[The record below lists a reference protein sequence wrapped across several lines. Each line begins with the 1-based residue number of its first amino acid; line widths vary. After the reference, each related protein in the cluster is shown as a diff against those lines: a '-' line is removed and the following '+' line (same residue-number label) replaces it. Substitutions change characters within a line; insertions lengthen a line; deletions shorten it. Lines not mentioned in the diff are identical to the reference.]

1 MGATRKKA
9 ATSTPQTTA
18 PRVSDAMLTSGVA
31 LSMGIWLMRPVM
43 SPMMPAWKTFGR
55 TRMMAR
61 AYMAIMKL
69 GFMPAKV
76 RKLDTVSFST
86 APAAS
91 STATRMR
98 SRTER
103 PLFCSCTEVFLSS
116 AISIIPFF
124 AHRAQVCGGFPPG

>member
-1 MGATRKKA
+1 MSSA

-69 GFMPAKV
+69 GFIPAKL
-76 RKLDTVSFST
+76 RKLETVSFKT

-91 STATRMR
+91 RTAIRIR
-98 SRTER
+98 SRTAK
-103 PLFCSCTEVFLSS
+103 PFCYSVVLTIRFSAIFLFLSS
-116 AISIIPFF
+116 GSFLTLN
-124 AHRAQVCGGFPPG
+124 